1 MIEDFSARPLYERS
15 AIIHAETIK
24 FNVNEL
30 LSGISF
36 PNEELKSQVLVNLYS
51 FFIACNEEILHFS
64 DDENTQTFLRLSK
77 SISDEDNFS
86 KIIKKESQY
95 ISLWMNSLPDDILS
109 PRCEDVPILCSVV
122 SNDLASL
129 LVISQ
134 SALFSCFQQYLRD
147 LSCEDS
153 SRYKQI
159 LNGVLPSSQADY
171 LSTPHTFSCSISFP
185 NSPKSFSSTVKK
197 KHVPNETAEGCGCLS
212 VLLVIYLLIAFFGG

>member
-1 MIEDFSARPLYERS
+1 MSCVWSGRKGSIKNNRSGYTKAADQYMVVFMIEDFYARPLYERS

-95 ISLWMNSLPDDILS
+95 ISLWMNSFRMIFFPLAVKMS
-109 PRCEDVPILCSVV
+109 PFC
-122 SNDLASL
+122 
-129 LVISQ
+129 
-134 SALFSCFQQYLRD
+134 
-147 LSCEDS
+147 
-153 SRYKQI
+153 
-159 LNGVLPSSQADY
+159 VL
-171 LSTPHTFSCSISFP
+171 
-185 NSPKSFSSTVKK
+185 
-197 KHVPNETAEGCGCLS
+197 
-212 VLLVIYLLIAFFGG
+212 

>member
-1 MIEDFSARPLYERS
+1 MIEDFYARPLYERS

-36 PNEELKSQVLVNLYS
+36 PSEELKSQVLVNLYS

-109 PRCEDVPILCSVV
+109 PRREDVPILCSVV

-159 LNGVLPSSQADY
+159 LNGVLP
-171 LSTPHTFSCSISFP
+171 LP
-185 NSPKSFSSTVKK
+185 
-197 KHVPNETAEGCGCLS
+197 
-212 VLLVIYLLIAFFGG
+212 